1 MGNSPEP
8 PDLPAAPT
16 ATNTYIYDESG
27 NLSGSITKDAGGNSV
42 YKPAQLTGAEKIR
55 KDNIESTKASLLQ
68 RLYQTPAEYTKAA
81 EEEAAAYASRATE
94 AQRKSFTEDVNRIGE
109 VSNTRGLMGSS
120 AWRDII
126 KSREETQSKTA
137 ADIALN
143 ATSMRES
150 LIGAKK
156 SQDYNLY
163 NLYSGASNDYSN
175 KNASN
180 YNMAMGLATKSSN
193 DAMNQ
198 WKGTVDA
205 LNTDYTN
212 RMAYSQANDPWR
224 NYILPTATAAAM
236 VPWCDRRLKKNIIPL
251 FKVGEVQW
259 YEFEYNPEVWP
270 EGIIKPPA
278 GKHIGVMADEVRDIP
293 GVVETEG
300 FYGFDMVNYDVLR
313 RHLNME
319 NA

>member
-1 MGNSPEP
+1 MGGSPEP
-8 PDLPAAPT
+8 PDLPAAPV
-16 ATNTYIYDESG
+16 AGNTYIYDESG
-27 NLSGSITKDAGGNSV
+27 NLSGSITKDASGNSV

-55 KDNIESTKASLLQ
+55 KENIESTKASLLQ

-120 AWRDII
+120 AWRDIM
-126 KSREETQSKTA
+126 KSREETQSRTG

-143 ATSMRES
+143 ATSMRQS
-150 LIGAKK
+150 LIDAKRGN
-156 SQDYNLY
+156 DYNLY

-175 KNASN
+175 KNASG

-193 DAMNQ
+193 EAMQQ
-198 WKGTVDA
+198 WQGQVNA
-205 LNTDYTN
+205 LNTDYQN
-212 RMAYSQANDPWR
+212 RMAYSQNNDAWR
-224 NYILPTATAAAM
+224 NYILPAAATAAVAFS
-236 VPWCDRRLKKNIIPL
+236 DRRLKKNIIPL
-251 FKVGEVQW
+251 FKVGEVQF

-270 EGIIKPPA
+270 AGIIKPLA